1 MQAWRETSQTPGE
14 LVFLGTPRP
23 ALVRVA
29 IPAGAMPPPP
39 PRPPAWRCAW
49 YPWLAA
55 DPLAQFTRACG
66 LAMDMSAA
74 GLGLRSQRYAMLVE
88 DGVVR
93 GKWVDAD
100 GRVKAS
106 SADNV
111 LSKL

>member
-1 MQAWRETSQTPGE
+1 
-14 LVFLGTPRP
+14 
-23 ALVRVA
+23 
-29 IPAGAMPPPP
+29 
-39 PRPPAWRCAW
+39 
-49 YPWLAA
+49 
-55 DPLAQFTRACG
+55 
-66 LAMDMSAA
+66 MDMSAA